1 MWRMMEEEWLVPDI
15 QKEGERYCDKEI
27 EIKKERIN
35 KGTLSMRTDTK
46 SKRNK
51 DKTKKYLMER
61 INKWRYHYLVKEKDQ
76 QS

>member
-1 MWRMMEEEWLVPDI
+1 MWRMMEEELLVPDI

-46 SKRNK
+46 SKRSK
-51 DKTKKYLMER
+51 DEKRNTLR
-61 INKWRYHYLVKEKDQ
+61 KELIKEGTII
-76 QS
+76 